1 MTLDATTIARFFR
14 RDQCGHKKR
23 SHFVQRPVRFELRRY
38 FKAVGLRHDKI
49 DDHEI
54 GLESCGRF
62 PTPAAD
68 RSLRTQSNFR
78 CVRETAAHRPR
89 TWSCH
94 LRLEHATYC
103 WLVRMWRSLVS
114 PPTSSMRRGG
124 AGWFAD
130 FLEQKSERR
139 TNQADQHAD
148 AKTVDVAQERT
159 LLLEDAVKKLR
170 AIFLSL
176 PNCRCCSRAQ
186 SGGAQVV
193 VGS

>member
-1 MTLDATTIARFFR
+1 MLHLAMER
-14 RDQCGHKKR
+14 RHLR
-23 SHFVQRPVRFELRRY
+23 YLRRGSV
-38 FKAVGLRHDKI
+38 FRETVHAPEQQGKFSSTTLIRSKPRVGFGATRWPLMRRPSRASFGVISPVTKT
-49 DDHEI
+49 I
-54 GLESCGRF
+54 GTSCSAQSASSCGRF

-114 PPTSSMRRGG
+114 PPTSSMGRDG

-130 FLEQKSERR
+130 FLEQKR
-139 TNQADQHAD
+139 
-148 AKTVDVAQERT
+148 
-159 LLLEDAVKKLR
+159 
-170 AIFLSL
+170 
-176 PNCRCCSRAQ
+176 
-186 SGGAQVV
+186 
-193 VGS
+193 